1 MSPRPRMVSTALLL
15 LLSAS
20 PSFLHA
26 SGLTEEEEAT
36 VGDEEEGMNRRGEPC
51 LTCPYFLNT
60 TTHVTTSLGVPAN
73 LTCGV
78 RNLVDRK
85 VSWIRRR
92 DLHVLTT
99 GAFTYT
105 TDVRFRALHLVG
117 SPYWT
122 LQVDDPLVT
131 DSGVYECQV
140 STQPKIFR
148 RFTLN
153 VVVPSAEIQGTHQ
166 MFMKAGSD
174 INITCIVTGN
184 VRGSHVTWYHALP
197 RQSKSAVLEEINAGG
212 RGGVQLV
219 TDKHA
224 GTSWLLVTHAT
235 WRDAGNYTCAPAN
248 ARPASVAIHV
258 LDEEAPAAMQHDLQA
273 SHGAP
278 TCPSHA
284 LHVLLVGVHLLLACG
299 GRVGAWVGRRA
310 SWGGRV
316 LAPSP
321 PHRYPQHYPQ
331 ALNTFRQH
339 RQTTP
344 GNTYKQHLRATP
356 SSSTCKQHFPHL

>member
-1 MSPRPRMVSTALLL
+1 MCLNQHPP
-15 LLSAS
+15 
-20 PSFLHA
+20 PSL
-26 SGLTEEEEAT
+26 GLAHGS
-36 VGDEEEGMNRRGEPC
+36 VVAPEEGGGDDEPDEGGGRKVETC
-51 LTCPYFLNT
+51 DTCPYFLNT
-60 TTHVTTSLGVPAN
+60 TVHVTTSQGVPAN

-85 VSWIRRR
+85 VSWIRRK

-105 TDVRFRALHLVG
+105 TDGRFRALHLVG

-122 LQVDDPLVT
+122 LQVDAPLVS

-148 RFTLN
+148 RFTLS

-184 VRGSHVTWYHALP
+184 VRGSPVTWYHTLP
-197 RQSKSAVLEEINAGG
+197 RHTTSVEVEEINAGG

-248 ARPASVAIHV
+248 ARPATVAIHV
-258 LDEEAPAAMQHDLQA
+258 LDEEAPAAMQHDLQPNAA
-273 SHGAP
+273 SKASTP
-278 TCPSHA
+278 TS
-284 LHVLLVGVHLLLACG
+284 HVLLAGVHLLLLLEAHW
-299 GRVGAWVGRRA
+299 GRIRAWGDGVRWWWGVVVGMVTTTTPR
-310 SWGGRV
+310 RV
-316 LAPSP
+316 L
-321 PHRYPQHYPQ
+321 
-331 ALNTFRQH
+331 
-339 RQTTP
+339 
-344 GNTYKQHLRATP
+344 
-356 SSSTCKQHFPHL
+356 SSTLC

>member
-1 MSPRPRMVSTALLL
+1 SLHLTLQSLHLTLRSLHLTLQSLHLTLQSLHLTLQSLHLTLRSLHLTLQSLLL
-15 LLSAS
+15 IPFSS
-20 PSFLHA
+20 VRPSVFQ
-26 SGLTEEEEAT
+26 
-36 VGDEEEGMNRRGEPC
+36 
-51 LTCPYFLNT
+51 
-60 TTHVTTSLGVPAN
+60 
-73 LTCGV
+73 
-78 RNLVDRK
+78 
-85 VSWIRRR
+85 VSWIRRK

-105 TDVRFRALHLVG
+105 TDGRFRALHLVG

-122 LQVDDPLVT
+122 LQVDAPLVS

-148 RFTLN
+148 RFTLS

-184 VRGSHVTWYHALP
+184 VRGSPVTWYHTLP
-197 RQSKSAVLEEINAGG
+197 RHTTSVEVEEINAGG

-248 ARPASVAIHV
+248 ARPATVAIHV
-258 LDEEAPAAMQHDLQA
+258 LDGKYLPDGVTYLTAL
-273 SHGAP
+273 P
-278 TCPSHA
+278 TRRSYLPDGVTCLTA
-284 LHVLLVGVHLLLACG
+284 L
-299 GRVGAWVGRRA
+299 
-310 SWGGRV
+310 
-316 LAPSP
+316 P
-321 PHRYPQHYPQ
+321 
-331 ALNTFRQH
+331 T
-339 RQTTP
+339 
-344 GNTYKQHLRATP
+344 
-356 SSSTCKQHFPHL
+356 